1 MPRQATYKP
10 LLFTTTL
17 RSPERLKRFLAVL
30 KNYNGKVLTN
40 KLAEEIAGE
49 IIRVG
54 LYKPTNVP
62 TTVKAKFKA
71 NEPLTDQE
79 VAAALKD
86 NPQNHKEA
94 GFDKGW
100 ASRFDTWFKIA
111 KELGFVF
118 YRNGEAI
125 RFSDTGLKLADHEHP
140 EFEQPVFLNAFAKQ
154 QRKNPFRNVLNEN
167 VPLILLL
174 KVIAKLNADSNFND
188 TGISKLELPLVIYW
202 KDDDAEK
209 LYQRIKKLRA
219 DFGFSP
225 SWEVIT
231 EICRDEIM
239 KGQDIK
245 RDDQSIMVDY
255 PDEFIRKMRLTGLI
269 SLRGGGRFIDINGN
283 EQDTIDYVIANY
295 SSYKKYTTEEDYFEY
310 ISTVDQRFI
319 SIAPKVASVAEQDK
333 FLIKWVGIY
342 KWETIKEEL
351 LNIAKGKL
359 TKHAVLKY
367 IAGHIRLEF
376 LTALAVKSRFP
387 NIKVIP
393 NYPIDDEGIPT
404 STAAGVGDTGDIECF
419 EDSNGILIEVT
430 MLKGRAQT
438 NAEIWPITRHLEK
451 FSSKAN
457 NAMCY
462 FVAPSIFIDSER
474 QIKFV
479 ENTENLFICPK
490 TIEEFLAFLESS
502 TILYSSPP
510 NSSSSSSLLARVWRY
525 VSRLFSSTSKCSRE
539 HVPYMENQSMAFLE
553 FRDNEFG
560 TYRIAEC
567 DRAKFEV
574 AR

>member
-1 MPRQATYKP
+1 MPRKATYKP

-17 RSPERLKRFLAVL
+17 RNLGRLKRFLTVL
-30 KNYNGKVLTN
+30 KNYDGEELTN
-40 KLAEEIAGE
+40 ELAQKIAGE
-49 IIRVG
+49 VIRIG
-54 LYKPTNVP
+54 LYRPKKVP
-62 TTVKAKFKA
+62 SIVKGKFKA
-71 NEPLTDQE
+71 NKLLTDQE
-79 VAAALKD
+79 VANALRD
-86 NPQNHKEA
+86 NPQKHKEA

-100 ASRFDTWFKIA
+100 PSRFDTWFKIA

-140 EFEQPVFLNAFAKQ
+140 EFEQPVFLNAFVKQ
-154 QRKNPFRNVLNEN
+154 QSKNPFRNVLNEN

-174 KVIAKLNADSNFND
+174 KVIAKLNADSDFND

-209 LYQRIKKLRA
+209 LYQRIKQLRTE
-219 DFGFSP
+219 FGFSP

-239 KGQDIK
+239 NGQDIK
-245 RDDQSIMVDY
+245 RKDKSIMVDY
-255 PDEFIRKMRLTGLI
+255 PDEFIRKMRLTRLI
-269 SLRGGGRFIDINGN
+269 SLRGGGRFIDINRN
-283 EQDTIDYVIANY
+283 EQKTVDYVVANY
-295 SSYKKYTTEEDYFEY
+295 SNYKKYTTEEDYFEY
-310 ISTVDQRFI
+310 ISTVDQTFFL
-319 SIAPKVASVAEQDK
+319 SMPKLASVTEQEQ
-333 FLIKWVGIY
+333 FLVKWVGVY
-342 KWETIKEEL
+342 GWETIKVEL
-351 LNIAKGKL
+351 LNIARGNP
-359 TKHAVLKY
+359 TKHTVLKY
-367 IAGHIRLEF
+367 ISGHIRLEF
-376 LTALAVKSRFP
+376 LTALAVKSQFP

-438 NAEIWPITRHLEK
+438 VAEIWPITRHLEK

-474 QIKFV
+474 QIKYV
-479 ENTENLFICPK
+479 ENTEGLFICPK
-490 TIEEFLAFLESS
+490 TIEEFLILLENS
-502 TILYSSPP
+502 TVLYSMP
-510 NSSSSSSLLARVWRY
+510 SS
-525 VSRLFSSTSKCSRE
+525 
-539 HVPYMENQSMAFLE
+539 Q
-553 FRDNEFG
+553 
-560 TYRIAEC
+560 
-567 DRAKFEV
+567 
-574 AR
+574 